1 MLNRRFTPALLIPLL
16 CLAACSSKQDSG
28 VISRED
34 MFPPPSAF
42 SADCTLNERVSD
54 AVAVQIAKGQYDDT
68 GGRTAANSNAV
79 QCVYRNPNVTV
90 TVSIFEDAK
99 SCKETHL
106 KEGVAVAKKL
116 EGYREIDSIGEDAY
130 IAEFGGE
137 TLGFRYGNL
146 SVVLILYDE
155 ARRDEIVEV
164 LKEHYASVVQ

>member
-1 MLNRRFTPALLIPLL
+1 MLKRRLIYLAWFPVL
-16 CLAACSSKQDSG
+16 CLAACSTKQDCG
-28 VISRED
+28 AISRED

-42 SADCTLNERVSD
+42 AADCTLNERVSD
-54 AVAVQIAKGQYDDT
+54 AVAVQIAKGQYQDT
-68 GGRTAANSNAV
+68 GERTARNSNAV
-79 QCVYRNPNVTV
+79 QCVYRSPNVTV
-90 TVSIFEDAK
+90 TVSHFEDAK
-99 SCKETHL
+99 SCKERHL
-106 KEGVAVAKKL
+106 RDGAGVAKKL